1 MEVEIDH
8 RLTDERI
15 DQVHAWLQADA
26 WWAAGRS
33 LDLQRRAMQA
43 SLNFF
48 ALSGGGLVGY
58 ARVLTDGATF
68 SYLSDVYVPAAL
80 RGNGISRTLMQSIM
94 QHEVSSV
101 RLFGLKT
108 SSAHGLYK
116 KFGFEEPG
124 PQAASWMQVL
134 KQPAITGNTP

>member
-1 MEVEIDH
+1 MEVEIEH
-8 RLTDERI
+8 SLTPERI

-26 WWAAGRS
+26 WWAVGRS
-33 LDLQRRAMQA
+33 LEVQRRAMQA

-48 ALSGGGLVGY
+48 ASVSSELVGY
-58 ARVLTDGATF
+58 ARVVTDGATF
-68 SYLSDVYVPAAL
+68 SYLCDVYVPPAR
-80 RGNGISRTLMQSIM
+80 RGHGISRALMHAIM
-94 QHEVSSV
+94 CHEVAGV

-134 KQPAITGNTP
+134 KQAAATRT

>member
-1 MEVEIDH
+1 MMEVEIEH
-8 RLTDERI
+8 RLTQERI

-26 WWAAGRS
+26 WWAVGRS
-33 LDLQRRAMQA
+33 LDVQRRAMMA

-48 ALSGGGLVGY
+48 VFAGGELVGY
-58 ARVLTDGATF
+58 ARVVTDGATF
-68 SYLSDVYVPAAL
+68 SYLCDVYVPPAR
-80 RGNGISRTLMQSIM
+80 RGHGISRALMQSIM
-94 QHEVSSV
+94 RHEVAGV

-134 KQPAITGNTP
+134 KQAVASRT

>member
-1 MEVEIDH
+1 MMEVEIEH

-15 DQVHAWLQADA
+15 DQVHNWLQADA

-33 LDLQRRAMQA
+33 LELQRRAMQA

-48 ALSGGGLVGY
+48 ALAGGELVGY
-58 ARVLTDGATF
+58 GRVVTDGATF
-68 SYLSDVYVPAAL
+68 SYLSDVYIPPAP
-80 RGNGISRTLMQSIM
+80 RGHGISRALMQSIM
-94 QHEVSSV
+94 QHEVAGV

-108 SSAHGLYK
+108 SNAHGLYK

-134 KQPAITGNTP
+134 RQSAATRT